1 MGNNFFTWIPS
12 FQPGWGQG
20 REDKNPEYGQSRT
33 KPAEFDN
40 SLAIGPYPAGQT
52 GDTIWFD
59 LTERPDFQPWS
70 NAPAN
75 SPYWGMPMYA
85 GFVSNPIETW
95 QPATQPGVPGEAW
108 GFGLPTLF
116 TNKQSVAY
124 IQDIPTVEDTH
135 NLWPGRSYR

>member
-1 MGNNFFTWIPS
+1 MAIPSWIPS
-12 FQPGWGQG
+12 FQPGWMQG
-20 REDKNPEYGQSRT
+20 KEPKNPEYGESRT
-33 KPAEFDN
+33 QKAEFDN

-59 LTERPDFQPWS
+59 QTERPDFQPWS
-70 NAPAN
+70 NVGAN

-85 GFVSNPIETW
+85 GFSRVVAESWIPSY
-95 QPATQPGVPGEAW
+95 QPGLQPVDETW

-124 IQDIPTVEDTH
+124 IQNIPVLEDTH
-135 NLWPGRSYR
+135 NLWPGRRNR